1 MEGGEILMRRMRD
14 MTEPELRE
22 YFNLLMAATQS
33 LMPPDVLGFMIV
45 CFQSDKITQYAASIE
60 PEGAAQALR
69 ELADRLE
76 RRETVK
82 R

>member
-1 MEGGEILMRRMRD
+1 MRLMQD
-14 MTEPELRE
+14 MTEPELRD
-22 YFNLLMAATQS
+22 YLNLLMAATQQV
-33 LMPPDVLGFMIV
+33 MPPDVIGFMIITF
-45 CFQSDKITQYAASIE
+45 CEDGITQYAASVE
-60 PEGAAQALR
+60 PEEAVKALR

>member
-1 MEGGEILMRRMRD
+1 MRLMQD
-14 MTEPELRE
+14 MTEPELRD
-22 YFNLLMAATQS
+22 YFNLLMSATKS
-33 LMPPDVLGFMIV
+33 IMPPDVLGFMII
-45 CFQSDKITQYAASIE
+45 CFQEDKITQYASSIE
-60 PEGAAQALR
+60 PDGAVQALR